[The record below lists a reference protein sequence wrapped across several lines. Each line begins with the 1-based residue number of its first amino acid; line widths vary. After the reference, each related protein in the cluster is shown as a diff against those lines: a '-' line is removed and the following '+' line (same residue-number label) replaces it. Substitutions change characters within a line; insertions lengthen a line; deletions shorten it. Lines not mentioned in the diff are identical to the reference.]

1 MNETMKKLIVLLLL
15 ILLGG
20 GWSSRPPAYAHPRP
34 ATTPGDIL
42 TKEQW
47 REDLK
52 YLARELPRRHKN
64 SFHTVSREAFERAVA
79 ELDVAIPSLQE
90 TEIIVR
96 LQQIVAMVG
105 DAHTTLSAFP
115 PKTFRRYPLSLVWF
129 GNELRVTR
137 TVGAYRRALGGRV
150 LRIGESSVGDVSAK
164 VGRLVPQENDYWVRY
179 VSPGYMTSPEV
190 LAALKILPGIE
201 RGQWMFEDGEGK
213 QFSMELSAVSPGE
226 KIEWLSTLKEVPLY
240 RQRPG
245 EQFWFTPLPDSQT
258 LYVNLRGYP
267 ETNTFKRIAD
277 VLLKSVDASPPKRLV
292 IDLRQNTGGD
302 FNKGRYLLSGLK
314 KRDAFRA
321 RGSVYVIT
329 GRATQ
334 SAAMVNALDFRKELN
349 AVLVGEPTG
358 GRPNS
363 YSENDEFRLPNSN
376 LEVSYSTRYYKF
388 QDTDTPAVMPDKVI
402 EPSWESY
409 PSGRDMVMEW
419 ILTQP
424 TSK

>member
-1 MNETMKKLIVLLLL
+1 MKKLIISFLL
-15 ILLGG
+15 IVSIG
-20 GWSSRPPAYAHPRP
+20 GWFYVTAVCAQS
-34 ATTPGDIL
+34 GDVKTHGETL
-42 TKEQW
+42 AKGQW
-47 REDLK
+47 RQDLQ
-52 YLARELPRRHKN
+52 YLAKELSRRHKN
-64 SFHTVSREAFERAVA
+64 AFHTVSREVFERAVA
-79 ELDVAIPSLQE
+79 ELDAAIPSLQE
-90 TEIIVR
+90 SEIIVR

-105 DAHTTLSAFP
+105 DAHTTFSTFP

-137 TVGAYRRALGGRV
+137 TVAAYRRALGGRV
-150 LRIGESSVGDVSAK
+150 LQIGESSVADVSAK
-164 VGRLVPQENDYWVRY
+164 VSRLVPQENDYWVRF
-179 VSPGYMTSPEV
+179 VSVGYMTSPEV
-190 LAALKILPGIE
+190 LFTLKILPGLE
-201 RGQWMFEDGEGK
+201 RGQWTFEDAEGK
-213 QFSMELSAVSPGE
+213 QFSIEMSAVSPDE
-226 KIEWLSTLKEVPLY
+226 KIEWLSTLKEVPLF
-240 RQRPG
+240 RQRQG

-267 ETNTFKRIAD
+267 ETNAFKRTAD
-277 VLLKSVDASPPKRLV
+277 DLLKSVDASSPKRLV
-292 IDLRQNTGGD
+292 IDVRQNTGGD

-314 KRDAFRA
+314 KRDAFRN

-388 QDTDTPAVMPDKVI
+388 QDANTPAVMPDKII

-409 PSGRDMVMEW
+409 PSGRDVVMEW
-419 ILTQP
+419 ILAQP
-424 TSK
+424 LSK

>member
-1 MNETMKKLIVLLLL
+1 MKKFVVLLLF
-15 ILLGG
+15 ILLAD
-20 GWSSRPPAYAHPRP
+20 GWVSQAIAYALPR
-34 ATTPGDIL
+34 AAKTLGDTL

-47 REDLK
+47 RQDLK
-52 YLARELPRRHKN
+52 YLAKELPRRHKN
-64 SFHTVSREAFERAVA
+64 AFHTVSREAFERAVA
-79 ELDVAIPSLQE
+79 ELDVIIPSLQE
-90 TEIIVR
+90 SEIIVR

-105 DAHTTLSAFP
+105 DAHTTFSTFP

-137 TVGAYRRALGGRV
+137 TVAAYRRALGGRV
-150 LRIGESSVGDVSAK
+150 LRIGGSSVEEVRAK
-164 VGRLVPQENDYWVRY
+164 VSRLVPQENDYWVRY
-179 VSPGYMTSPEV
+179 VSPGYMISPEV
-190 LAALKILPGIE
+190 LFTLKILPGLE
-201 RGQWMFEDGEGK
+201 RGQWTFEDAEGK
-213 QFSMELSAVSPGE
+213 QFPIDMSAVSPDE

-240 RQRPG
+240 RQRQG
-245 EQFWFTPLPDSQT
+245 EQFWFKTLSDSQT

-267 ETNTFKRIAD
+267 ETNSFKSIAD
-277 VLLKSVDASPPKRLV
+277 DLLKSVDASPPKRLV
-292 IDLRQNTGGD
+292 IDVRQNTGGD

-314 KRDAFRA
+314 KRDAFRN

-349 AVLVGEPTG
+349 AILIGEPTG

-388 QDTDTPAVMPDKVI
+388 QDTDTPAVMPDKII

-409 PSGRDMVMEW
+409 PSGRDVVMEW

-424 TSK
+424 SIK

>member
-1 MNETMKKLIVLLLL
+1 MKKLVVLLVLL
-15 ILLGG
+15 MLAG
-20 GWSSRPPAYAHPRP
+20 GWFSQTTAYALPR
-34 ATTPGDIL
+34 AAKTLGNTL

-47 REDLK
+47 RQDLK
-52 YLARELPRRHKN
+52 FLAKELARRHKN
-64 SFHTVSREAFERAVA
+64 AFHTISREAFERAVT
-79 ELDVAIPSLQE
+79 ELDAAIPSLQE
-90 TEIIVR
+90 PEIIVR

-105 DAHTTLSAFP
+105 DAHTTFSTFP

-137 TVGAYRRALGGRV
+137 TVAAYRRALGGRV
-150 LRIGESSVGDVSAK
+150 LRVGGLSVEDVSAK
-164 VGRLVPQENDYWVRY
+164 VSRLVPQENDYWVRH

-190 LAALKILPGIE
+190 LFTLKILPALE
-201 RGQWMFEDGEGK
+201 RGQWTFEDAEGK
-213 QFSMELSAVSPGE
+213 QFSIDMSAISPDE

-240 RQRPG
+240 RQRQG
-245 EQFWFTPLPDSQT
+245 EQFWFKTLSDAQT

-267 ETNTFKRIAD
+267 ETKSFRGIAD
-277 VLLKSVDASPPKRLV
+277 DLLKSVDASPPKRLV
-292 IDLRQNTGGD
+292 IDVRQNTGGD

-314 KRDAFRA
+314 KRDAFRT

-349 AVLVGEPTG
+349 AILVGEPTG

-363 YSENDEFRLPNSN
+363 YSENDEFRLPHST
-376 LEVSYSTRYYKF
+376 LGISYSTRYYKF
-388 QDTDTPAVMPDKVI
+388 QDTDTPAVMPDKI
-402 EPSWESY
+402 LESSWESY
-409 PSGRDMVMEW
+409 PSGRDVVLEW

-424 TSK
+424 LSK